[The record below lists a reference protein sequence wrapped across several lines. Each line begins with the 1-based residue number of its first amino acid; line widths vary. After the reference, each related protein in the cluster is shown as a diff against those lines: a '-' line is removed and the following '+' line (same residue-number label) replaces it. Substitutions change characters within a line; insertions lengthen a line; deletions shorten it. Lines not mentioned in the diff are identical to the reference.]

1 MDIWEFLDQET
12 TNAEGVRELAFFSA
26 SNQNVKRGTTFG
38 VFLDLIG
45 WSEEKYGQSL
55 VSNPSGLI
63 GYVEADLLADALKD
77 WSNRPLDVEAW
88 VDKFLAVDSGEVTE

>member
-1 MDIWEFLDQET
+1 MTVWDFLEEEAN
-12 TNAEGVRELAFFSA
+12 NAEGVRALADWSA
-26 SNQNVKRGTTFG
+26 SNQDVRTGTTFG

-45 WSEEKYGQSL
+45 WSSENLGQAL
-55 VSNPSGLI
+55 VSEPSSVI

-88 VDKFLAVDSGEVTE
+88 VDKFLAVEMEEV